1 MDPVTAKK
9 FNLDCFNQFK
19 ESPKDVSMKV
29 VKGVHKHLALATKNP
44 QTAPSCAEMIKIFSH
59 FTNGK
64 VKDYVF
70 KRMTKKVLLKLAVCV
85 IQEII
90 LNGIGR
96 VRTLELELVKTK
108 FGGKTVQIADP
119 FQAER
124 EQFDHAFLGKI
135 DEAFF
140 CLKDSEGNSP
150 DVNLA
155 AGHGHKAPYPPFGKD
170 GGFLR
175 PKPPVARS
183 LEASIEVTN
192 CLPPL
197 IFSSGLFD

>member
-1 MDPVTAKK
+1 MDPVSAKK

-29 VKGVHKHLALATKNP
+29 MKGAHKHLALATKNP
-44 QTAPSCAEMIKIFSH
+44 QMAPSCGEMIKIFSH

-64 VKDYVF
+64 VKDYVY
-70 KRMTKKVLLKLAVCV
+70 KRMTKKVLLELAVCV
-85 IQEII
+85 AQEIL

-96 VRTLELELVKTK
+96 ARTLELELVKTK
-108 FGGKTVQIADP
+108 YGGKTVKIVDP
-119 FQAER
+119 FKADR
-124 EQFDHAFLGKI
+124 SDFDDAFLGKI

-155 AGHGHKAPYPPFGKD
+155 AGLGHKAPYSPFGKD

-183 LEASIEVTN
+183 LEASMEVTN
-192 CLPPL
+192 FLL
-197 IFSSGLFD
+197 LFMFSCGLSD